1 MDPIIQKQWIAS
13 LMLKENTVG
22 LNEAE
27 REELNLW
34 RQADPRNERTYTRL
48 HEKDYKK
55 DLSRYRQI
63 DVQHGLERYRERY
76 TQKKTRYLAK
86 WYWSAA
92 AVVFMIGIGSIFFF
106 QKTDHIAP
114 QESIVPGSSKAMLVL
129 NNGNIIN
136 LSDKTHDEIVTT
148 EELIIR
154 NNGTELQY
162 ATTENATNK
171 HANNY
176 NELIVPKGGEYTLTL
191 SDGTKVWLNSQSKL
205 KYPVAFNDTNRE
217 VYLEGEAYFEVTK
230 DPHHPFHVNAKDRV
244 TIEVLGTSFNVRS
257 YPDETKVETVLEEGS
272 VRMSKGK
279 EKVTL
284 SPGYKAVYQPEK
296 GIETTSVNTE
306 LYTAWRHGQYIFV
319 DESVENILKQLSR
332 WYNIEVF
339 YSNEKAKSVIFSG
352 DVRKY
357 NDITTLLE
365 AMEIAGGIHFKINGN
380 TLIVSYKE

>member
-1 MDPIIQKQWIAS
+1 MDPIIQKQRIAS
-13 LMLKENTVG
+13 LMLKENTIG

-34 RQADPRNERTYTRL
+34 RQADPQNERTYTRL

-114 QESIVPGSSKAMLVL
+114 QKSIVPGSSKAMLVL

-257 YPDETKVETVLEEGS
+257 YPDENKVETVLEEGS
-272 VRMSKGK
+272 IRMSKGK

-306 LYTAWRHGQYIFV
+306 LYTAWRHGQYI
-319 DESVENILKQLSR
+319 
-332 WYNIEVF
+332 
-339 YSNEKAKSVIFSG
+339 
-352 DVRKY
+352 
-357 NDITTLLE
+357 LL
-365 AMEIAGGIHFKINGN
+365 MK
-380 TLIVSYKE
+380 V